1 MGSCIRRFAFVPL
14 LLALG
19 ACAYTDAGPVLDG
32 TERGFFYPQCYPFLK
47 VNGAEMTLL
56 MVPNPNKQRAAQFG
70 AFLAKN
76 DLDVTFGDC
85 GPRQLKSNMDSTT
98 VPVELFKLLTEAQ
111 KAGAL
116 FGAEGQ
122 AAAPSGALIQI
133 FEFVFDKNG
142 TFVDLKP
149 LIRPQDLI
157 RIPPPAQAD
166 ARPPSNPAGT
176 TPGGG
181 GKLESPLKNGKG
193 G

>member
-1 MGSCIRRFAFVPL
+1 MVPCIRRFTFVPL

-19 ACAYTDAGPVLDG
+19 ACAYTDAGPVIDG
-32 TERGFFYPQCYPFLK
+32 TERGFVYPVCYPFLK

-76 DLDVTFGDC
+76 DLDVTFGTC
-85 GPRQLKSNMDSTT
+85 GPQQLKADMDATT

-116 FGAEGQ
+116 FGGADQGSGQ
-122 AAAPSGALIQI
+122 AGTLIQM
-133 FEFVFDKNG
+133 FEFVFDKSG
-142 TFVDLKP
+142 DFVGLRP

-157 RIPPPAQAD
+157 RILPPTQASV
-166 ARPPSNPAGT
+166 RPGSPAGT
-176 TPGGG
+176 PPAGG
-181 GKLESPLKNGKG
+181 GKLGDPLKNSKG